1 MYSSSMFLGPN
12 FYNQDVDGDFL
23 HWSRQYTESISDI
36 MMMTHSCIHQDRV
49 SSEDYLSIELCEV
62 LTEEEWVKGGL
73 TPWLDDIELSDVSLV
88 HVDGTQDEEAML
100 KLSKLEPALHFK
112 TTSTGIIVGHDVKDY
127 PNVPNDW
134 FRETEE
140 QIRMVEED

>member
-1 MYSSSMFLGPN
+1 MRGREVLG
-12 FYNQDVDGDFL
+12 
-23 HWSRQYTESISDI
+23 QYLESISDV
-36 MMMTHSCIHQDRV
+36 MMMTHSCILQKDV
-49 SSEDYLSIELCEV
+49 SREDYLSLEPCEV

-100 KLSKLEPALHFK
+100 ELSKLEPALHFK

-134 FRETEE
+134 YRDTEE
-140 QIRMVEED
+140 QTRVVEEDWKFVDVKMKDRKS

>member
-1 MYSSSMFLGPN
+1 
-12 FYNQDVDGDFL
+12 
-23 HWSRQYTESISDI
+23 
-36 MMMTHSCIHQDRV
+36 MMMTHSFIYQDRV
-49 SSEDYLSIELCEV
+49 SREDYLSIELGEV

-100 KLSKLEPALHFK
+100 EPALLFK

-127 PNVPNDW
+127 PNVPYDW
-134 FRETEE
+134 YRLTEE
-140 QIRMVEED
+140 QTRVVEED